1 MIGDLGYT
9 IQGGGNPK
17 RGWSK
22 GGFSPTSGRL
32 PGILEEKAVEGRGEM
47 PLLQFFENLGGWLKY
62 ECRECGR
69 YFNDLTGTIFE
80 RHHFPIEEMFYILK
94 EMEAKSTLQIS
105 EELGRDYDSK
115 YARRISL
122 EGVVEVEEVYVHAGE
137 KGKKRDVGRRRGLRK
152 RGRGTWGNDKPPVLT
167 IVKKGVEP

>member
-69 YFNDLTGTIFE
+69 YFNDLTGTIFD
-80 RHHFPIEEMFYILK
+80 RHHFPI
-94 EMEAKSTLQIS
+94 
-105 EELGRDYDSK
+105 
-115 YARRISL
+115 
-122 EGVVEVEEVYVHAGE
+122 
-137 KGKKRDVGRRRGLRK
+137 
-152 RGRGTWGNDKPPVLT
+152 
-167 IVKKGVEP
+167 

>member
-1 MIGDLGYT
+1 MIGDLGHT
-9 IQGGGNPK
+9 IQGRGDPK
-17 RGWSK
+17 RRGVREVFLPLREDCLEYLRKKRWKEGMKCSYC
-22 GGFSPTSGRL
+22 GF
-32 PGILEEKAVEGRGEM
+32 
-47 PLLQFFENLGGWLKY
+47 LKIWVY
-62 ECRECGR
+62 ECRGCGR

-105 EELGRDYDSK
+105 EGLGRDYDSK

-122 EGVVEVEEVYVHAGE
+122 EGVVEVKEVYVHAGE

-152 RGRGTWGNDKPPVLT
+152 RGKGTWEGDKPPVLT
-167 IVKKGVEP
+167 IVKRG